1 MSREILRV
9 EKLYFKYN
17 DTDILKDISFTLEAG
32 DFVGIL
38 GPNGSGKTTLLKNI
52 NRWLKPNQGSV
63 HVDGADIL
71 QIGVKDLAKRVAT
84 VPQDTYLDIG
94 FTVEQIVSMGR
105 NPHLKS
111 FESERP
117 KDVTVIE
124 DAMKSMDVVHLKDK
138 PIYQLSGGEK
148 QRVLIARA
156 LAQQPILLLLDE
168 PTSHL
173 DINYQWELLELLKK
187 LCVEKS
193 LTILVVLHDINLASM
208 FCNKAILLKE
218 HRIFKMGT
226 LAEVLNEQNIKEVFN
241 MDVHVD
247 FTKGRQHPVIIFLN
261 PAVENTLSKPF
272 QNLHVVCGGGEGE
285 KLLYYL
291 SQRGYEVSAGV
302 LNKGD
307 TDWKVARLLGFTIVE
322 EVPFSPIT
330 DEKISENISQIN
342 KSDAVILANI
352 PFGFGNL
359 KNLACL
365 KQLVAHKRTF
375 ILEEK
380 SIVNRDYTNGKAAEI
395 YNEIKERATVFGSM
409 EELRKII

>member
-1 MSREILRV
+1 MSEEILKV

-17 DTDILKDISFTLEAG
+17 NTDILKNISFTLEIG
-32 DFVGIL
+32 DFIGIL
-38 GPNGSGKTTLLKNI
+38 GPNGCGKTTLLKNI
-52 NRWLKPNQGSV
+52 NRWLEPTQGSIHINGLDV
-63 HVDGADIL
+63 FKIS
-71 QIGVKDLAKRVAT
+71 VKDLAKRVAT
-84 VPQDTYLDIG
+84 VPQDVNLDIG
-94 FTVEQIVSMGR
+94 FTTEQIVSMGR
-105 NPHLKS
+105 NPHLKN
-111 FESERP
+111 FEPERVN
-117 KDVTVIE
+117 DVAIIE
-124 DAMKSMDVVHLKDK
+124 NSMKAMDVLHLRDK

-156 LAQQPILLLLDE
+156 LAQQPVLLLLDE

-208 FCNKAILLKE
+208 FCNKAILLKD
-218 HRIFKMGT
+218 HKIFKMGT
-226 LAEVLNEQNIKEVFN
+226 LPEVLNEQNIKEVFN
-241 MDVHVD
+241 MDVHID
-247 FTKGRQHPVIIFLN
+247 FPKGRQQPVIIFLN
-261 PAVENTLSKPF
+261 PADEDNLPKSF
-272 QNLHVVCGGGEGE
+272 QRLHVICGGGEGE

-291 SQRGYEVSAGV
+291 SQRGYKVSTGV

-322 EVPFSPIT
+322 ETPFSPIT
-330 DEKISENISQIN
+330 DDTISENIAHI
-342 KSDAVILANI
+342 KDSDAVILANI

-359 KNLACL
+359 KNLSCL
-365 KQLVAHKRTF
+365 RELVARKKTF

-380 SIVNRDYTNGKAAEI
+380 DIVQRDYTNGKAAKI
-395 YNEIKERATVFGSM
+395 YNEIKERATVLVSM